1 MGKGLHIAGALV
13 SLCCMVSC
21 FNEKDASDIV
31 LLVTPSA
38 TVVAEGGNIQ
48 FGIETWS
55 IHGSLS
61 SIGISSFDEDNGQ
74 SVLHTESLFQD
85 RYSGNYI
92 YTAPDTDRDRL
103 PVDITFHVDDAAG
116 YSKETTVRIYVNATD
131 VFLPEY
137 SAISICSP
145 FSGRDDGFNIAE
157 HSTLS
162 SSVASEERIDI
173 YMYADPESGTDTFCP
188 EWRTKTGV
196 KFVRAGSY
204 DYPGATA
211 SSLSA
216 FYRSSV
222 KADNVTAISNDD
234 IIIVGRGDV
243 ALGVFRV
250 ISVYDGPGSAED
262 RIIVNFKSAVPENQ

>member
-38 TVVAEGGNIQ
+38 TTVAEGGNIQ

-61 SIGISSFDEDNGQ
+61 SIGITSFDEENGLTE
-74 SVLHTESLFQD
+74 LHSESGLPD

-92 YTAPDTDRDRL
+92 YTAPETDRESL
-103 PVDITFHVDDAAG
+103 NVDITFHVDDVAG
-116 YSKETTVRIYVNATD
+116 YSKETTVRITVNATD
-131 VFLPEY
+131 ISLPEY
-137 SAISICSP
+137 SAISIYSP
-145 FSGRDDGFNIAE
+145 FSGKDDGFNIAE

-162 SSVASEERIDI
+162 SSVASEDRIDI
-173 YMYADPESGTDTFCP
+173 YMYAGPESGTDSFSP
-188 EWRTKTGV
+188 EWRTMTDI
-196 KFVRAGSY
+196 KFVRANSF

-216 FYRSSV
+216 FYRGSV
-222 KADNVTAISNDD
+222 KTDNVAAISNDD
-234 IIIVGRGDV
+234 IIIVGRGDT
-243 ALGVFRV
+243 ALGVFKV
-250 ISVYDGPGSAED
+250 IGVFDAAGSADD
-262 RIIVNFKSAVPENQ
+262 RMIVHFKSAVQENQ